1 MTRRELAMAALPAAL
16 AAGATSASA
25 QSSTQGLTTLITGL
39 VTTTGAALSG
49 GTLSGVLNITSF
61 AVQNG
66 VLNALGT
73 LTTTLTDAAGN
84 VLPSVTQAIALPV
97 GASGSCTILTLTL
110 GPLDLNLLGL
120 MVHLNQVVLNITAQQ
135 GPGNLLGNLLCGVAN
150 LLNSNGALAGLL
162 NALAGALNN
171 ILSHL

>member
-25 QSSTQGLTTLITGL
+25 QSSTQGLTTLITGV

-49 GTLSGVLNITSF
+49 VLNITGF